1 MKSTESK
8 WVLEQAGHSAEW
20 YAERVEYLR
29 GFMTEERAATLE
41 RVLAGRT
48 RYITVCMEN
57 TFHPQNASALV
68 RTCEAFGLQEIH
80 TIEEACRFTPNVNI
94 VRGADKWVDIRRH
107 VSTAGAI
114 SALRGAGY
122 RIVATTPHR
131 GDRTPES
138 FDVAAGPFA
147 LVFGTE
153 HAGISDEVM
162 AAADDFVRIPM
173 YGFVESLN
181 VSASAAIL
189 VRNLAERIRCG
200 NTRGGGNAHGDI
212 DIDWQLPESERAE
225 LLFRW
230 MMYSVKDSVRI
241 LDKKFPIE

>member
-8 WVLEQAGHSAEW
+8 WVLDQAGHSPEW

-29 GFMTEERAATLE
+29 GFMLEERSATLE
-41 RVLAGRT
+41 RVLADRT

-68 RTCEAFGLQEIH
+68 RNCEAFGLQEIH
-80 TIEEACRFTPNVNI
+80 TIEETCRFTPNVNI
-94 VRGADKWVDIRRH
+94 VRGTDKWVDIRRH
-107 VSTAGAI
+107 PSTVAAM
-114 SALRGAGY
+114 SALKVAGY

-131 GDRTPES
+131 GDHTPEN

-189 VRNLAERIRCG
+189 IHGLTERIR
-200 NTRGGGNAHGDI
+200 TASE
-212 DIDWQLPESERAE
+212 IDWRLTSTERAE
-225 LLFRW
+225 MLFRW
-230 MMYSVKDSVRI
+230 TMYSVKDSVRI
-241 LDKKFPIE
+241 LGKKFNHEP

>member
-8 WVLEQAGHSAEW
+8 WILAQSGRSAWW

-29 GFMTEERAATLE
+29 GFMLEERAATLE
-41 RVLAGRT
+41 RVLADRT

-57 TFHPQNASALV
+57 TFHPQNASALI
-68 RTCEAFGLQEIH
+68 RSCEAFGLQDIH
-80 TIEEACRFTPNVNI
+80 TIEESCRFKPDVNI
-94 VRGADKWVDIRRH
+94 ARGTDKWVDIRRH
-107 VSTAGAI
+107 PSTVAAM
-114 SALRGAGY
+114 SALKESGY
-122 RIVATTPHR
+122 RIVATMPHK
-131 GDRTPES
+131 GDCTPES

-181 VSASAAIL
+181 VSVSAAIL
-189 VRNLAERIRCG
+189 VRALTERIRG
-200 NTRGGGNAHGDI
+200 AS
-212 DIDWQLPESERAE
+212 DIDWRLTDTERAE

-230 MMYSVKDSVRI
+230 MMYSVRDSVRI
-241 LDKKFPIE
+241 LNKRFDLE

>member
-8 WVLEQAGHSAEW
+8 WIREQSGHPPGW
-20 YAERVEYLR
+20 YAARVEYLR

-41 RVLAGRT
+41 RVLALRT

-68 RTCEAFGLQEIH
+68 RGCEAFGVQEIH
-80 TIEEACRFTPNVNI
+80 TIEETCRFTPNVNI
-94 VRGADKWVDIRRH
+94 VRGTDKWVDIRRH
-107 VSTAGAI
+107 ASTGEAM
-114 SALRGAGY
+114 SALKSAGY

-131 GDRTPES
+131 GDSTPES
-138 FDVAAGPFA
+138 FDVGAGPFA

-162 AAADDFVRIPM
+162 ASADDFVRIPM

-189 VRNLAERIRCG
+189 IRNLAERIRSSG
-200 NTRGGGNAHGDI
+200 VDWRLTGG
-212 DIDWQLPESERAE
+212 ERAE

-230 MMYSVKDSVRI
+230 MMYSVKDSMRI
-241 LDKKFPIE
+241 LQKHFEE